1 MYFPPRGHRSF
12 LWENR
17 KRAQDRREG
26 KTFRGLELGRWFG
39 RGEGTELR
47 DKSQTATSTIT
58 WRLRMAGA
66 LRRRTYVPMYVCMYN
81 GRLHAFRPLADVC
94 RWGMQSCVLSFFPLS
109 PLLSAPPI
117 AATGEAADE
126 RLSFLRHRLGGRAG
140 GRAGMGV
147 CEHCVAAWCVRNPL
161 SDITVPQLQASRE
174 GNGRTGEPDTLRYVP
189 LYLCRCTAQRT
200 LGPPPG
206 SNQSAAIY
214 TRRASQIY
222 TSIVSI
228 RYGRSKHHSS

>member
-1 MYFPPRGHRSF
+1 MKVKAKGPRVACSGQTIHIQLASQPARVSTHLDISRGGRRGGGGAKLVCISRPGVTVRSF
-12 LWENR
+12 GKIEKELR
-17 KRAQDRREG
+17 IGEG

-140 GRAGMGV
+140 GRAWV
-147 CEHCVAAWCVRNPL
+147 FA
-161 SDITVPQLQASRE
+161 STVSL
-174 GNGRTGEPDTLRYVP
+174 
-189 LYLCRCTAQRT
+189 
-200 LGPPPG
+200 PG
-206 SNQSAAIY
+206 A
-214 TRRASQIY
+214 
-222 TSIVSI
+222 
-228 RYGRSKHHSS
+228 